1 MDFFTLAQDHAA
13 VFLLMLTR
21 CSGIFMIAPF
31 FGSLNIPVTI
41 RAAAAFAFTL
51 VLFPVVD
58 GLGTVAA
65 PPSVWA
71 FAGSVLAELFIGWLV
86 GFVAY
91 VCFSAIHMAGKVMDM
106 QVGFAV
112 VNVMDPTSG
121 QQIPLIGSLLYNLGI
136 IVFLVTNGHHVII
149 TALAESFRMVPLAAM
164 QPNLSLTM
172 LLVDFTNGIFV
183 TGMKIA
189 MPVTFAIL
197 LVNVALGILA
207 RTMPQMNTFVV
218 GIPLQL
224 MVGVGVLSMLLPF
237 YVMFLDVLFNEMYGK
252 ISIALQALQ

>member
-1 MDFFTLAQDHAA
+1 
-13 VFLLMLTR
+13 
-21 CSGIFMIAPF
+21 
-31 FGSLNIPVTI
+31 
-41 RAAAAFAFTL
+41 
-51 VLFPVVD
+51 
-58 GLGTVAA
+58 
-65 PPSVWA
+65 
-71 FAGSVLAELFIGWLV
+71 
-86 GFVAY
+86 
-91 VCFSAIHMAGKVMDM
+91 
-106 QVGFAV
+106 
-112 VNVMDPTSG
+112 
-121 QQIPLIGSLLYNLGI
+121 
-136 IVFLVTNGHHVII
+136 
-149 TALAESFRMVPLAAM
+149 M

-207 RTMPQMNTFVV
+207 RTMPQMNIFVV